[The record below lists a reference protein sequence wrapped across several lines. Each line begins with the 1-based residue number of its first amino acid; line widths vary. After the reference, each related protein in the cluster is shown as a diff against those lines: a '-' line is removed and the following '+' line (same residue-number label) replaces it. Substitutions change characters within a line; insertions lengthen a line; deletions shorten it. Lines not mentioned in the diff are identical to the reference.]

1 MIPDAHPRRHPPPEI
16 VMTPRR
22 TSILRCLL
30 PVLLLTAACTG
41 QRQPAAPMEPG
52 TYSFNGSGRT
62 TAVSYPERQ
71 EPVTVVVMGTVEL
84 LENGA
89 MVVSGSPGSCTF
101 PPQSRPVMSIR
112 VRCGG
117 MALDLASNS
126 GTAEVTTT
134 VIAERRGR
142 CQRYETDAA
151 GRSTGV
157 CLSYDTEQFRR
168 NVRMSVP
175 LVVSRLRDSPAG
187 G

>member
-1 MIPDAHPRRHPPPEI
+1 M
-16 VMTPRR
+16 VMTSRR
-22 TSILRCLL
+22 TSTLLGLL
-30 PVLLLTAACTG
+30 PLLLVAACTG
-41 QRQPAAPMEPG
+41 QRQAATPMEPG

-126 GTAEVTTT
+126 GTAEVTST
-134 VIAERRGR
+134 VIVERRGR
-142 CQRYETDAA
+142 CQRYGTDAA

-157 CLSYDTEQFRR
+157 CLSYDTEQVRR

-175 LVVSRLRDSPAG
+175 LVVSRLRNKPAG

>member
-1 MIPDAHPRRHPPPEI
+1 MIAGANPVRTPPPEI
-16 VMTPRR
+16 VMSSRR
-22 TSILRCLL
+22 TSTLLGLL
-30 PVLLLTAACTG
+30 PLLLLMAACTG
-41 QRQPAAPMEPG
+41 QRQAATPMEPG

-62 TAVSYPERQ
+62 TAVSFPERQ
-71 EPVTVVVMGTVEL
+71 EPVTVVVMGTVQL

-112 VRCGG
+112 VRCGD
-117 MALDLASNS
+117 MSLDLASNS

-134 VIAERRGR
+134 VIVERRGR

-157 CLSYDTEQFRR
+157 CLRYDTEQVRR

-175 LVVSRLRDSPAG
+175 LVVSRLSNTPAG